1 MPSLV
6 ITVTSEVIQHAND
19 IIQKGRGHMVLAH
32 REGRWELVSQSEFT
46 LVAKDRPV
54 QYATNDPKDNALGP
68 NKVWDPPV
76 HGAIL
81 RSNGGGTDGTTE

>member
-32 REGRWELVSQSEFT
+32 RQGRWELLPLF
-46 LVAKDRPV
+46 PV
-54 QYATNDPKDNALGP
+54 YDPKDNALGP
-68 NKVWDPPV
+68 NKVWGPSPPV
-76 HGAIL
+76 HGAVL
-81 RSNGGGTDGTTE
+81 RRDGGGTDEPTE